1 MGIQMRRELP
11 LPTGEKK
18 IKDSCDSI
26 CDMHKCTDEKYDTD
40 TQYIIIYVKVLA
52 NHFCIRFLPDTLAY
66 FPSPPW
72 PQSIFPPSKRQFHAA
87 GGSTEFE

>member
-11 LPTGEKK
+11 LPNGEKK

-26 CDMHKCTDEKYDTD
+26 CDVHKCTNEKYDTD
-40 TQYIIIYVKVLA
+40 TQYIIYVKVLA
-52 NHFCIRFLPDTLAY
+52 NHFCIANHFGILSLPPLA
-66 FPSPPW
+66 PIP
-72 PQSIFPPSKRQFHAA
+72 FPPSKRQFHAA